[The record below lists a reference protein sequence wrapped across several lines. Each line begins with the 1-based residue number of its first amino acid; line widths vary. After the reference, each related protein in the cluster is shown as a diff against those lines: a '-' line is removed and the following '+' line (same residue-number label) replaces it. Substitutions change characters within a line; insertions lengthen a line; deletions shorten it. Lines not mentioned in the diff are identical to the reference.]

1 MAETNGTR
9 NGDSPITLAE
19 RLGTDSEWAPARSEA
34 PTIPD
39 EAFPLRVAGEPVR
52 SGTEPPAVPDTRDT
66 APPNPGSVARLQAAV
81 AAAEARARRLAADVE
96 LVQSDV
102 RRQVELAL
110 IHAQHYPA
118 TRSSRWQATAAG
130 RPGRFAWLS
139 PRDEEARGAPGEAVS
154 LRRTRLLVVLGLVLV
169 VAAVASAAGGLLWT
183 ARLENFVLDSGFEGA
198 PMRWRP
204 AGLRT
209 EVARAP
215 GLGRMGSTALRVR
228 TEGAGDGEGPGYFEI
243 PSIVPGKPFTFS
255 VFAKGIQ
262 DVPASAAVY
271 PEIRWRASNGSLLQ
285 ATRGRPTTLDGS
297 WKRLVVSGV
306 APDSTTSALLVVG
319 EAAGTP
325 APVSFLLDD
334 AQLQRATTPG
344 PYVETGEQTAG
355 RPSHPTD
362 LAALLMLAAAGLLAY
377 ATLSGAVLVALP
389 LSLAIPPSFANLGSH
404 VPDFTP
410 TRALVIAC
418 FAAAVARGQLRAPP
432 RWMVALGVLYST
444 IVFAVFVRDPSFVS
458 MRLALS
464 LTIGAFAPALLVIA
478 VARVRRDISIL
489 AISLAATGAV
499 VAVVALAE
507 WYFNRHWI
515 PLFPGV
521 IFDALERADHLRARA
536 TFPHP
541 IVLGTFLAMAL
552 QLTLSLLLNARGSR
566 RILAGVG
573 FLVVA
578 CGLAVTL
585 SRAPWLAAIVGFAVV
600 ASLSGVWRR
609 WKVILALAV
618 ALLALV
624 ASPIGAPMRD
634 AAASL
639 VRPKSEQDRFVL
651 QMRIDATKRIGSSG
665 VRNLVGASLDP
676 AARPAFPAVIE
687 GREIDLGDSID
698 NTYVR
703 ELSQSGLLGLLAL
716 VALLIAVVIETRKGA
731 RSEDAEARFL
741 ASGLVAAQVVVLVV
755 GLTVGTIAF
764 SQVGTAFWLVAG
776 AGIATTRLC
785 RHTEPL

>member
-1 MAETNGTR
+1 M
-9 NGDSPITLAE
+9 TLAE
-19 RLGTDSEWAPARSEA
+19 RLGTYSERTPARREA
-34 PTIPD
+34 TTTPD
-39 EAFPLRVAGEPVR
+39 EAFPLRVADEPVR
-52 SGTEPPAVPDTRDT
+52 SGTEPPNVGKARDM
-66 APPNPGSVARLQAAV
+66 APSNQGAVARLQAAI

-96 LVQSDV
+96 LVRNDV
-102 RRQVELAL
+102 RRQVESAP
-110 IHAQHYPA
+110 IVARRHAT
-118 TRSSRWQATAAG
+118 TRSSRWQAAAHG
-130 RPGRFAWLS
+130 LTGPFGWTR
-139 PRDEEARGAPGEAVS
+139 PRDEEVRDTPVEAVS
-154 LRRTRLLVVLGLVLV
+154 QSRTRVLVALGLVLV

-183 ARLENFVLDSGFEGA
+183 SRLENFVLDSGFEGTT
-198 PMRWRP
+198 MRWRP
-204 AGLRT
+204 AGLQT

-215 GLGRMGSTALRVR
+215 GVGRRGSAALRVR
-228 TEGAGDGEGPGYFEI
+228 TKGAADGEGPGYFEV

-255 VFAKGIQ
+255 VYAQGIA
-262 DVPASAAVY
+262 DAPGSAAVY

-297 WKRLVVSGV
+297 WKQLVVSGV

-325 APVSFLLDD
+325 RAVSFLLDD

-344 PYVETGEQTAG
+344 AYVETGDQTAG

-362 LAALLMLAAAGLLAY
+362 LAALLMLAAAGLLAF
-377 ATLSGAVLVALP
+377 ATLGGAVLVALP

-404 VPDFTP
+404 VPDVTP
-410 TRALVIAC
+410 TRALVIGCLAV
-418 FAAAVARGQLRAPP
+418 AVARGQLRAPP
-432 RWMVALGVLYST
+432 RWMVGLGVLYST
-444 IVFAVFVRDPSFVS
+444 IVLATFVRDPSFVS
-458 MRLALS
+458 LRLALS

-478 VARVRRDISIL
+478 VARARRDISVL
-489 AISLAATGAV
+489 AISLAATGGV

-515 PLFPGV
+515 PLYPGV

-552 QLTLSLLLNARGSR
+552 QLTLSLLLTARGSR

-573 FLVVA
+573 LLVVA

-585 SRAPWLAAIVGFAVV
+585 SRAPWMAAIVALAVL

-639 VRPKSEQDRFVL
+639 VRPKSEQDRFVV

-665 VRNLVGASLDP
+665 VRNLVGSSLDP

-687 GREIDLGDSID
+687 GRKIDLGDSID

-703 ELSQSGLLGLLAL
+703 ELSQTGLLGLLAL
-716 VALLIAVVIETRKGA
+716 MALLLAVVIETTKGA
-731 RSEDAEARFL
+731 RSEDAKTRSL
-741 ASGLVAAQVVVLVV
+741 ASGLVATQVVVLVV

-776 AGIATTRLC
+776 AGIATSRLH
-785 RHTEPL
+785 RRFEQ